1 MIADFPR
8 HVSSRRSEHIFYVG
22 MSLVAIAVMFA
33 GFARTYFLR
42 PYFHPEHLSLTLRI
56 HGAAFTAWL
65 VLLLVQTTLVL
76 TRRTDIHRALGWVGA
91 ALAAF
96 MIGIALDAAVIAVH
110 QAVVCCNADA
120 ARAFFA
126 IPVFD
131 MMAFGTLVGCA
142 IAWRRASGTHKR
154 LMLLATLTIL
164 DAATSRWPLPFIQT
178 TKWGSYVAIDAI
190 ILALVAYDAFT
201 NKRLARAY
209 SWGVPFVYATQLAR
223 ELVGH
228 TAWWQSFARLIVG

>member
-8 HVSSRRSEHIFYVG
+8 HISSRRSEHLFYVG

-33 GFARTYFLR
+33 GFAPTYFLR

-76 TRRTDIHRALGWVGA
+76 TRRIDIHRALGWAGA
-91 ALAAF
+91 ALAVF
-96 MIGIALDAAVIAVH
+96 MIVIALDAAVIAVH

-120 ARAFFA
+120 ARAFLA

-131 MMAFGTLVGCA
+131 VIVFGTFVGFA
-142 IAWRRASGTHKR
+142 IGYRRLPGTHKR

-164 DAATSRWPLPFIQT
+164 DAATARWPLRFIQT
-178 TKWGSYVAIDAI
+178 TKWGGYIAIDAI
-190 ILALVAYDAFT
+190 VFAAVAYDT
-201 NKRLARAY
+201 VSQKRLARAY
-209 SWGVPFVYATQLAR
+209 AWGVPFLIGAQTAR
-223 ELVGH
+223 ELVGQ
-228 TAWWQSFARLIVG
+228 TVWWQSFARLIVG